1 MLNKLHLGKIVLA
14 HIATDVKANGNKLD
28 IKQNTD
34 CILMPDFEKAAIR
47 HRLNDGLCK
56 TKTGILLTM
65 KQDACCV
72 MIL

>member
-34 CILMPDFEKAAIR
+34 CILIPDFGKSGNTA
-47 HRLNDGLCK
+47 
-56 TKTGILLTM
+56 
-65 KQDACCV
+65 
-72 MIL
+72 